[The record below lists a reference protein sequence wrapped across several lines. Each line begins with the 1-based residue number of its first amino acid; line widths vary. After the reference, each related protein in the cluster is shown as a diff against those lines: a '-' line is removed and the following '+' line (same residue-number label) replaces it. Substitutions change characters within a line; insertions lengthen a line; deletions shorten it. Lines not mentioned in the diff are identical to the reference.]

1 VAKKEKDMTPIITE
15 FGRLLDVREVAKLL
29 GIHPRTVWQM
39 VSTSNIPQPV
49 RLSPRLVR
57 WRLSDIEDH
66 VQKLAS

>member
-15 FGRLLDVREVAKLL
+15 FGRLLDVREVAQLL

-39 VSTSNIPQPV
+39 VAASNIPHPV
-49 RLSPRLVR
+49 RLSPRVVR